1 MHKEE
6 EKCIE
11 DFCSNVIMT
20 ETTIMAYT
28 ISIKII

>member
-6 EKCIE
+6 EKCIA
-11 DFCSNVIMT
+11 DFCDNAIMK

-28 ISIKII
+28 ISTKVI